1 MTPGVPG
8 CEAMPL
14 VVVRARPH
22 PSLAPRVCER
32 PDGAVE
38 TEVGETGRLAAA
50 RAESGSPEE
59 SLGLGGAKGTRIHGQ
74 GHASCVGRG
83 PRALDSPERVNV
95 ECLRVYPGTVK
106 VVLPDSTELE
116 LPDGASGLDAARAI
130 GPKLAEQAVLVK
142 VDGIPQDLRLPLAD
156 GASLQILTT
165 RDTQDPNAL
174 AVLRHS
180 AAHLLAEAVRR
191 LYPGVKVAIGP
202 PIDNGFYYDF
212 EFPEP
217 INDGDL
223 EAIEAEVQRELAEGR
238 SWEREEVSADGAR
251 ARFEDEGEQYK
262 VELVDAADG
271 AISLYTQGDF
281 TDLCRGPHLQTSA
294 PIKAFKLTS
303 LAGAYWRGDEK
314 NAQLTRVYGTAFF
327 SQKDLDAH
335 LEHLELARAN
345 DHRRL
350 GTQLDLFHF
359 DEHSP
364 GSPFWH
370 PKGMAIFNVL
380 EDLRRRENARRGYD
394 EVKTP
399 LIYDKALWVT
409 SGHWDKFRENMFLI
423 PVDDEHTYA
432 IKPMNCPGHML
443 LFGSQLRSYRELP
456 LRFAEAA
463 PLHRNELA
471 GALHGLTRVR
481 HVTQDDAHI
490 FCSREQID
498 TELDACLEYLRY
510 LYGLFGI
517 EPRAELSTRPESKL
531 GADEEWDFTEG
542 KLIEALDRHGIEYF
556 VGEGE
561 GSFYGPKI
569 DLHITDALDRSWQLG
584 TIQLDA
590 QMPARFGLTYMG
602 PDNREHPVFVVHRAF
617 FGSHERFIG
626 IIIEHFGGAFPVWL
640 APVQVRVLAVSEQHR
655 DGAHAIAD
663 RLTGAGY
670 RVDVDDRDETLGK
683 RIRDSELEKIPV
695 VVVFGERESE
705 ATLAVR
711 TRGEGQSTRSLDE
724 LLADLAEAVAQAS

>member
-1 MTPGVPG
+1 MK
-8 CEAMPL
+8 A
-14 VVVRARPH
+14 
-22 PSLAPRVCER
+22 
-32 PDGAVE
+32 
-38 TEVGETGRLAAA
+38 
-50 RAESGSPEE
+50 
-59 SLGLGGAKGTRIHGQ
+59 I
-74 GHASCVGRG
+74 
-83 PRALDSPERVNV
+83 
-95 ECLRVYPGTVK
+95 
-106 VVLPDSTELE
+106 LPDATELE
-116 LPDGASGLDAARAI
+116 LPDGATGLDAARAI

-142 VDGIPQDLRLPLAD
+142 ADGVAQDLRLPLPD
-156 GASLQILTT
+156 GATLQILTT
-165 RDTQDPNAL
+165 RDTQDPDAL

-191 LYPGVKVAIGP
+191 LHPGVKVAIGP
-202 PIDNGFYYDF
+202 PIENGFYYDF
-212 EFPEP
+212 EFPSP
-217 INDGDL
+217 ISDTDL
-223 EAIEAEVQRELAEGR
+223 EAIQAEVERELTEGR
-238 SWEREEVSADGAR
+238 SWEREEISAEEAR
-251 ARFEDEGEQYK
+251 ARFSAEGERYK
-262 VELVDAADG
+262 VELVETAEG
-271 AISLYTQGDF
+271 QISLYTQGDF

-314 NAQLTRVYGTAFF
+314 NQQLTRIYGTAFF
-327 SQKDLDAH
+327 RQKDLEVH
-335 LEHLELARAN
+335 LERLELARAN

-370 PKGMAIFNVL
+370 PKGMAIFNAL
-380 EDLRRRENARRGYD
+380 EDLRRRENARRGYS

-399 LIYDKALWVT
+399 LIYDRALWIT
-409 SGHWDKFRENMFLI
+409 SGHWEKFRENMFLI
-423 PVDDEHTYA
+423 PIDDDHTYA

-443 LFGSQLRSYRELP
+443 LFGSQLRSYRDLP

-481 HVTQDDAHI
+481 YVTQDDAHI
-490 FCSREQID
+490 FCAEEQID
-498 TELDACLEYLRY
+498 GELDGCLEYLRY

-517 EPRAELSTRPESKL
+517 EPRAELSTRPENKL
-531 GADEEWDFTEG
+531 GSDDEWDFTEG
-542 KLIEALDRHGIEYF
+542 KLVEALERHSIQYF

-569 DLHITDALDRSWQLG
+569 DLHITDALARSWQLG

-590 QMPARFGLTYMG
+590 QMPARFDLTYMG

-617 FGSHERFIG
+617 FGSLERFIG
-626 IIIEHFGGAFPVWL
+626 IIIEHFGGAFPLWL

-655 DGAHAIAD
+655 EGAKAVAD
-663 RLTGAGY
+663 RIGAAGF
-670 RVDVDDRDETLGK
+670 RVDVDARDETLGK

-695 VVVFGERESE
+695 VVVFGDRESE
-705 ATLAVR
+705 AALAVR

-724 LLADLAEAVAQAS
+724 LLADLADAVAPSRA